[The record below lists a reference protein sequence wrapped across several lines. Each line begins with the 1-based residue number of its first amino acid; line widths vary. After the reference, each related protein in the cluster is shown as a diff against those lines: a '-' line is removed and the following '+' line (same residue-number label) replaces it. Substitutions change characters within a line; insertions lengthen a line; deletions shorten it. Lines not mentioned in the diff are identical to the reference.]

1 VVTLRRGDATAIAK
15 GLHPRL
21 PASRSESQGSRL
33 NILIFEGTML
43 RAGVLN
49 WPGQIPLS
57 ENMQQSIRRTQ
68 RGVSRLFGIFLALS
82 AGLTP
87 FSFSSEADQ
96 RKAATPVPWR
106 GGERLQY
113 RVSWAN
119 FIAAGELT
127 LECQEVLEPGK
138 ERLYRFGV
146 RARSVE
152 WVRTL
157 FLNVNDSYES
167 SVDAETLLPI
177 QAEARL
183 EHGQKLEQ
191 TSIRFDHQRKV
202 ARVAN
207 GQTLPLSP
215 NTYDAA
221 TLMFILRT
229 FELSPAKPQ
238 VVRLL
243 DNQELHTLRV
253 EPEQKESVRLGQK
266 NYQATRIAIKQVENG
281 IAQDTLRIRLYLTS
295 DFRRLPVL
303 MTAEPAWGTI
313 RVELRE

>member
-1 VVTLRRGDATAIAK
+1 MA
-15 GLHPRL
+15 
-21 PASRSESQGSRL
+21 
-33 NILIFEGTML
+33 
-43 RAGVLN
+43 
-49 WPGQIPLS
+49 
-57 ENMQQSIRRTQ
+57 
-68 RGVSRLFGIFLALS
+68 
-82 AGLTP
+82 
-87 FSFSSEADQ
+87 
-96 RKAATPVPWR
+96 
-106 GGERLQY
+106 
-113 RVSWAN
+113 
-119 FIAAGELT
+119 
-127 LECQEVLEPGK
+127 EPGK
-138 ERLYRFGV
+138 ERFYRFGV

-177 QAEARL
+177 HAEARL
-183 EHGQKLEQ
+183 EHGQKLGQ

-229 FELSPAKPQ
+229 FELSPGKPQ

-243 DNQELHTLRV
+243 DNQKLHTLRV
-253 EPEQKESVRLGQK
+253 DLEQKESVRVGQK
-266 NYQATRIAIKQVENG
+266 DYQATRIAIKEVENG
-281 IAQDTLRIRLYLTS
+281 IPQDTLRIRLYLTS

-303 MTAEPAWGTI
+303 MTAEPTWGTI